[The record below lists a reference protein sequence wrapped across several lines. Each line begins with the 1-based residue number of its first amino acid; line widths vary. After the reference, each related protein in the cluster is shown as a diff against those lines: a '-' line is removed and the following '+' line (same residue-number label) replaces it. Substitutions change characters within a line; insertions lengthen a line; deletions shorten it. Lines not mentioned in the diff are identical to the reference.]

1 VTERVGLAF
10 VDHHV
15 HLLAVSARRKW
26 VGDIAQYH
34 RDVAARGSSPMD
46 EPDEYEPVDDL
57 AAALRAGLQRAA
69 DLGLAAV
76 TEAGMRTWDHWDAL
90 VELRERDELPIDVG
104 VLVASGAADD
114 LGRLGDAADASDDRL
129 RVVGVKFYA
138 DGWLGPR
145 TCACTQ
151 AFHDVEP
158 PTDGILFQDAD
169 RLARRMEPLANAGF
183 RPATHAIGDR
193 AMDTVLDAYERVY
206 GGAEGV
212 RAARP
217 RIEHAQLLR
226 ADLIAR
232 IAELGVVCCI
242 QPCFASSDA
251 PHVERALGDDFPLA
265 YRWDLLIEAGAA
277 VIAGSDF
284 PIETLD
290 PAIGMEHLVSGPHAL
305 DAEIATR
312 IMTTP
317 IASG

>member
-1 VTERVGLAF
+1 MVDERVPF

-46 EPDEYEPVDDL
+46 EPDDYEPVDDL
-57 AAALRAGLQRAA
+57 PAALRRGLQRAA
-69 DLGLAAV
+69 DLGLTGV

-90 VELRERDELPIDVG
+90 VELRDRDELPIDVG
-104 VLVASGAADD
+104 VLVASGAVDD
-114 LGRLGDAADASDDRL
+114 LGRLRAAREASDDRL
-129 RVVGVKFYA
+129 QIVGIKFYA

-145 TCACTQ
+145 TCACTHV
-151 AFHDVEP
+151 FHDVDP
-158 PTDGILFQDAD
+158 PNDGILFQDAD
-169 RLARRMEPLANAGF
+169 RLASRIDPLARDGF

-193 AMDTVLDAYERVY
+193 AMDAVLDAYEQVY
-206 GGAEGV
+206 GGADGV

-226 ADLIAR
+226 DDLIAR

-242 QPCFASSDA
+242 QPCFAASDA
-251 PHVERALGDDFPLA
+251 PHVEHGLGDDYPLA
-265 YRWDLLIEAGAA
+265 YRWDRLIAAGAE

-290 PAIGMEHLVSGPHAL
+290 PAVGIEHLMSGPHPL
-305 DAEIATR
+305 DRETATR

-317 IASG
+317 IATG